1 MEPEWD
7 GFHEAEIEA
16 DNAGCMFIEKLVHGH
31 GRCIRISEAV
41 GSWKYVVKIEQQRD
55 RKGRCK
61 DLGGL
66 SFITMGEGGQDGFA
80 SSSRRPMLARQDTD
94 NLLSYYESPLADKG
108 PLSASSSQYSTSDS
122 SCSEYSKESPVASPR
137 RTEQAA
143 DHRHQMAASVEHN
156 RSQSDAHDIPPS
168 SMPAPKRR
176 SSTDS
181 SVATFSPDNPA
192 SYLNYQPGVHAT
204 AGPLPP
210 PPRLDPPPPRSARR
224 RGDIEAVKQALQL
237 PPSVSAALSRR
248 VPPAASIHRREGA
261 SDTESPPPPQPDV
274 VIQPPPRNDSLPED
288 REWVSVTP
296 PPSKK
301 RPPSKVPP
309 QQPHPRS
316 PTHVPPTHPQP
327 HPVPAPAP
335 PSPRPKIKALYPSAM
350 YCSELSAK
358 LTTLERCALY
368 TAKINELA
376 LYDCGLSDW
385 LFEAR
390 IRNSPGPSPAFTP
403 KPRNTSH
410 GSEASEATFPVRPD
424 ASVATDLSSPST
436 PNSNIVLPYPTLAP
450 RTSSMKSGFFAS
462 LGRKAS
468 VSRTPGPQPPRQQ
481 AHHPTPN
488 RTVLTKRPTIS
499 PSVPGGPRAKRMSR
513 SHTMMLSTSTS
524 SAHTM
529 EDLTESDAQPTTQDD
544 PEFERQLDKLA
555 VLLPHADRDVLAG
568 YLRRSGQDMVAIGL
582 YLDDEKMGR
591 IRRP

>member
-1 MEPEWD
+1 MK
-7 GFHEAEIEA
+7 EA
-16 DNAGCMFIEKLVHGH
+16 
-31 GRCIRISEAV
+31 
-41 GSWKYVVKIEQQRD
+41 
-55 RKGRCK
+55 
-61 DLGGL
+61 
-66 SFITMGEGGQDGFA
+66 GQDGFA

-108 PLSASSSQYSTSDS
+108 PISVSSSQYSSSDS

-143 DHRHQMAASVEHN
+143 DRQQMTAVMTVDLAQHN

-181 SVATFSPDNPA
+181 NVVPFSPDNPA
-192 SYLNYQPGVHAT
+192 SYINYQPGIHAT

-210 PPRLDPPPPRSARR
+210 PPRLDLPPRSARR

-237 PPSVSAALSRR
+237 PPSVSAALSLRAPR
-248 VPPAASIHRREGA
+248 TRTRSTEPTVHATKSIHRREGA
-261 SDTESPPPPQPDV
+261 LDSPPPPQPDV
-274 VIQPPPRNDSLPED
+274 VIKPPPRNDSLPED
-288 REWVSVTP
+288 REWISVTP

-301 RPPSKVPP
+301 RVSTELSISSGEDLPPTPSPPPKSLRNSLTRGLRRMSLPRTPSRTPSPP
-309 QQPHPRS
+309 QL
-316 PTHVPPTHPQP
+316 
-327 HPVPAPAP
+327 
-335 PSPRPKIKALYPSAM
+335 SPRPKIKALYPSAM

-358 LTTLERCALY
+358 LTTIERCALY

-390 IRNSPGPSPAFTP
+390 LRNSPGPSPAFTP

-436 PNSNIVLPYPTLAP
+436 PNSSIVLPYPTLAP
-450 RTSSMKSGFFAS
+450 RTSSSVKSGFFAS

-468 VSRTPGPQPPRQQ
+468 VSRTQGPQPPRQQ
-481 AHHPTPN
+481 AHHPIPS
-488 RTVLTKRPTIS
+488 RTLLTKRPTIS

-513 SHTMMLSTSTS
+513 SHTMILSPSST

-529 EDLTESDAQPTTQDD
+529 EDVSESDTIPTQDG
-544 PEFERQLDKLA
+544 PEFERQLDKLV

-568 YLRRSGQDMVAIGL
+568 YLRRSGQDMIAIGL
-582 YLDDEKMGR
+582 YLDDEKLGK

>member
-1 MEPEWD
+1 
-7 GFHEAEIEA
+7 
-16 DNAGCMFIEKLVHGH
+16 
-31 GRCIRISEAV
+31 
-41 GSWKYVVKIEQQRD
+41 
-55 RKGRCK
+55 
-61 DLGGL
+61 
-66 SFITMGEGGQDGFA
+66 MGEAGQDGFA

-137 RTEQAA
+137 RAEQAA

-168 SMPAPKRR
+168 SMPAPQRR

-248 VPPAASIHRREGA
+248 VPPIHRREGA

-274 VIQPPPRNDSLPED
+274 VIQPPPRNESLPEE

-301 RPPSKVPP
+301 RVSAELSISSGEDLPPTPSPPPKSLRNSLTRGLRRMSLPRTPSRTPSPP
-309 QQPHPRS
+309 QL
-316 PTHVPPTHPQP
+316 
-327 HPVPAPAP
+327 P

-403 KPRNTSH
+403 KPRNVSH
-410 GSEASEATFPVRPD
+410 GSEGSEATFPVRPD

-513 SHTMMLSTSTS
+513 SHTMMLSTSTA

-529 EDLTESDAQPTTQDD
+529 EDLTESDTKPTTQDD
-544 PEFERQLDKLA
+544 PEFESQLDRLA

>member
-1 MEPEWD
+1 
-7 GFHEAEIEA
+7 
-16 DNAGCMFIEKLVHGH
+16 
-31 GRCIRISEAV
+31 
-41 GSWKYVVKIEQQRD
+41 
-55 RKGRCK
+55 
-61 DLGGL
+61 
-66 SFITMGEGGQDGFA
+66 
-80 SSSRRPMLARQDTD
+80 MLARQATD
-94 NLLSYYESPLADKG
+94 NLLSYYESPLADQG

-137 RTEQAA
+137 RAEQPA
-143 DHRHQMAASVEHN
+143 DRHQMAASVEHS

-168 SMPAPKRR
+168 AVPAPKRR

-210 PPRLDPPPPRSARR
+210 PPRLDPPPPRSAARR

-248 VPPAASIHRREGA
+248 ISPHRREGA
-261 SDTESPPPPQPDV
+261 SDTASPQPDV

-301 RPPSKVPP
+301 RVSAELSISSGDDLPPTPSPPPKSLRNSLSRGLRRMSLPRTPSRTPSPP
-309 QQPHPRS
+309 QLS
-316 PTHVPPTHPQP
+316 
-327 HPVPAPAP
+327 

-376 LYDCGLSDW
+376 LYDCGLGDW

-403 KPRNTSH
+403 KPRHPSH
-410 GSEASEATFPVRPD
+410 GSDASEATFPVRPD
-424 ASVATDLSSPST
+424 ASVATDLSSPSS
-436 PNSNIVLPYPTLAP
+436 PNSSVVLPYPTLAP
-450 RTSSMKSGFFAS
+450 RSSSMKSGFFAS

-481 AHHPTPN
+481 AHHPMPN

-513 SHTMMLSTSTS
+513 SHTMMLSASTAS
-524 SAHTM
+524 T
-529 EDLTESDAQPTTQDD
+529 TEELDTKPATQDD

-555 VLLPHADRDVLAG
+555 VLLPHAERDVLAG

>member
-1 MEPEWD
+1 MP
-7 GFHEAEIEA
+7 
-16 DNAGCMFIEKLVHGH
+16 
-31 GRCIRISEAV
+31 
-41 GSWKYVVKIEQQRD
+41 
-55 RKGRCK
+55 
-61 DLGGL
+61 
-66 SFITMGEGGQDGFA
+66 
-80 SSSRRPMLARQDTD
+80 ARQDTD

-108 PLSASSSQYSTSDS
+108 PLSPSSSLYSTSDS
-122 SCSEYSKESPVASPR
+122 SCSEYSKESP
-137 RTEQAA
+137 
-143 DHRHQMAASVEHN
+143 RHQMPDHI

-168 SMPAPKRR
+168 SVPAPKRR

-192 SYLNYQPGVHAT
+192 SYLTYQPGVHAT

-210 PPRLDPPPPRSARR
+210 PPRLDPPPPRSAARR

-248 VPPAASIHRREGA
+248 VPPSHRREGA
-261 SDTESPPPPQPDV
+261 PRRATTASP
-274 VIQPPPRNDSLPED
+274 RTC
-288 REWVSVTP
+288 EWVSVTP

-301 RPPSKVPP
+301 RVSAELSISSGDDLPPTPSPPPKSLRNSLTRGLRRMSLPRTPSRTPSPP
-309 QQPHPRS
+309 QL
-316 PTHVPPTHPQP
+316 
-327 HPVPAPAP
+327 P

-358 LTTLERCALY
+358 LSTLERCALY

-403 KPRNTSH
+403 KPRNASH

-436 PNSNIVLPYPTLAP
+436 PNSSIVLPYPTLAP
-450 RTSSMKSGFFAS
+450 RSSSMKSGFFAS

-468 VSRTPGPQPPRQQ
+468 VSRTTGPQPPRQL

-513 SHTMMLSTSTS
+513 SHTMLLSTSTT
-524 SAHTM
+524 SAHTT
-529 EDLTESDAQPTTQDD
+529 DESDSKPVTPLTQDD

-555 VLLPHADRDVLAG
+555 VLLPHAERDVLAG
-568 YLRRSGQDMVAIGL
+568 YLRRSGQDIVAIGL
-582 YLDDEKMGR
+582 YLDDEKSGR
-591 IRRP
+591 LRRP

>member
-1 MEPEWD
+1 
-7 GFHEAEIEA
+7 
-16 DNAGCMFIEKLVHGH
+16 
-31 GRCIRISEAV
+31 
-41 GSWKYVVKIEQQRD
+41 
-55 RKGRCK
+55 
-61 DLGGL
+61 
-66 SFITMGEGGQDGFA
+66 
-80 SSSRRPMLARQDTD
+80 MLARQDTD

-108 PLSASSSQYSTSDS
+108 PVPLSASSSQYSSSDS
-122 SCSEYSKESPVASPR
+122 SCSQYSKESPVASPH
-137 RTEQAA
+137 RTEQTA
-143 DHRHQMAASVEHN
+143 DRQQMAAAIMTADMAQHN

-181 SVATFSPDNPA
+181 SIVTFSPDNPA
-192 SYLNYQPGVHAT
+192 SYLNYQPGIHAT

-237 PPSVSAALSRR
+237 PPSVSAALSKRAPR
-248 VPPAASIHRREGA
+248 PTSPTVHATKSIHRREGA
-261 SDTESPPPPQPDV
+261 SDTESSRSHRTPPPPQPDV

-301 RPPSKVPP
+301 RVSAELSISSGEELPPTPSPPPKSLRNSLTRGLRRMSLPRTPSRTPSPP
-309 QQPHPRS
+309 QLS
-316 PTHVPPTHPQP
+316 PL
-327 HPVPAPAP
+327 
-335 PSPRPKIKALYPSAM
+335 SRPKIKALYPSAM

-424 ASVATDLSSPST
+424 AGVATDLSSPTT
-436 PNSNIVLPYPTLAP
+436 PNSSVILPYPTLAP
-450 RTSSMKSGFFAS
+450 RTTSSVKSGFFAS

-468 VSRTPGPQPPRQQ
+468 VSRTTTGPQPPRQQ
-481 AHHPTPN
+481 AHHPIPN

-499 PSVPGGPRAKRMSR
+499 PTVPGGPRAKRMSR
-513 SHTMMLSTSTS
+513 SHTMMLSPSTTS
-524 SAHTM
+524 SHTM
-529 EDLTESDAQPTTQDD
+529 EDVSESDTKPTTQDD

-555 VLLPHADRDVLAG
+555 VLLPHAERDVLAG
-568 YLRRSGQDMVAIGL
+568 YLRRSGQDMIAIGL